1 MPEKT
6 DISSKEFKEAMK
18 IHFDSILAILDCQKD
33 LKEHKIVMTEYAISI
48 LQKSLK
54 TE

>member
-1 MPEKT
+1 MTTT
-6 DISSKEFKEAMK
+6 DISSKEFQDAMK
-18 IHFDSILAILDCQKD
+18 RYFDSILVILQCQEVLGKFG
-33 LKEHKIVMTEYAISI
+33 IPMTEYAISI